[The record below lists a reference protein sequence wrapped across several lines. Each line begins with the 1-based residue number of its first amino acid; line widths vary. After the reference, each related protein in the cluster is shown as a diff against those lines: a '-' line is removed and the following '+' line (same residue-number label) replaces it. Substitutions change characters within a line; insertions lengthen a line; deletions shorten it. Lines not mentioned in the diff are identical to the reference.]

1 MNWSNYIIFAISSIG
16 CWLIPFIFNVKQRNV
31 ITYSYIIGIIIY
43 SAFIAGLWYNQGYPP
58 LKTVN
63 DTRLWYSWFLTL
75 IGFIIYIRW
84 NYRWLLCFIS
94 GLSCIFIILIII
106 SPKAEAS
113 TLLPVL
119 QSIWFIPHV
128 LSYMLS
134 YSLLLLSTI
143 VGYYQFYRQRKGENI
158 KDFYVI
164 MNNLI
169 SLGIIFLTIGLLIGM
184 QWANEAWGSF
194 WSWDIKEIWALIT
207 LLTYLFIFHYR
218 LYAHNNLVTLLLL
231 SCGLLF
237 FMITWLGIKYLPN
250 TDSMHLYS
258 YIDAFSKNCT

>member
-1 MNWSNYIIFAISSIG
+1 MVFMVSYFNWIYNLYTLELQVVVVLYKCFVMYI
-16 CWLIPFIFNVKQRNV
+16 
-31 ITYSYIIGIIIY
+31 YHSY
-43 SAFIAGLWYNQGYPP
+43 N
-58 LKTVN
+58 
-63 DTRLWYSWFLTL
+63 
-75 IGFIIYIRW
+75 
-84 NYRWLLCFIS
+84 
-94 GLSCIFIILIII
+94 
-106 SPKAEAS
+106 KAEAS

-143 VGYYQFYRQRKGENI
+143 VGYYQFYRHRKGENI

-169 SLGIIFLTIGLLIGM
+169 SLGIIFLTVGLLIGM

-207 LLTYLFIFHYR
+207 LLTYLFIDYMHI
-218 LYAHNNLVTLLLL
+218 
-231 SCGLLF
+231 
-237 FMITWLGIKYLPN
+237 ITW
-250 TDSMHLYS
+250 
-258 YIDAFSKNCT
+258 